1 MLTTKNLSCDMGDE
15 SILSYVICSQ
25 EEYDRWADQL
35 VYYDYKHK
43 CFVPSD
49 KILNNI
55 TLCDMATEDRYRHY
69 FFTIE
74 EFDAYSDYCGLKT
87 FKSASMTLHGDAVV
101 VFGHFGCP
109 ERLGI

>member
-101 VFGHFGCP
+101 VFGI
-109 ERLGI
+109 LGAQKD